1 MGPNYVPT
9 FKFFLGLKKFQG
21 GQLFF
26 KGWANIKILNYYIF
40 KKKIPRS
47 GWSKDHPA
55 LNVALHWYWLFYI
68 VQLVS
73 STLSH
78 KQN

>member
-47 GWSKDHPA
+47 GWSFDHPA
-55 LNVALHWYWLFYI
+55 LNVALPLGVKGKPSCTGIGF
-68 VQLVS
+68 
-73 STLSH
+73 ST
-78 KQN
+78 